1 MRDPSSHVKLAG
13 AELAAFTETS
23 EPVPPVPQPPAPP
36 VNPEAPSLSA
46 DDTSNI
52 AEGNAK
58 AQDALV
64 EPTQEKRAEALAKTV
79 AQLNEKVGTS
89 RRQTAGVVVG
99 IVQEIANAATL
110 SDGEKVAL
118 VERVLNAYAPVQEA
132 KAGQENLSTNTVNE
146 AVRATETV
154 SAAPVY
160 PEETEAEDVVSF
172 A

>member
-1 MRDPSSHVKLAG
+1 MPNL
-13 AELAAFTETS
+13 S
-23 EPVPPVPQPPAPP
+23 E
-36 VNPEAPSLSA
+36 

-58 AQDALV
+58 ALDALV
-64 EPTQEKRAEALAKTV
+64 EPTQEKRAEALTKTV

-118 VERVLNAYAPVQEA
+118 VESVLNAYAPVQEA
-132 KAGQENLSTNTVNE
+132 KAEQDNTATNTLDE
-146 AVRATETV
+146 AANAVANV

-160 PEETEAEDVVSF
+160 PDETEAEEVVSF

>member
-1 MRDPSSHVKLAG
+1 M
-13 AELAAFTETS
+13 
-23 EPVPPVPQPPAPP
+23 PPVPQPPTPP
-36 VNPEAPSLSA
+36 VNPETPILSE
-46 DDTSNI
+46 DDQANI

-64 EPTQEKRAEALAKTV
+64 EPTQEKRAEALTKTV

-89 RRQTAGVVVG
+89 RRQTAGVIVG

-118 VERVLNAYAPVQEA
+118 VESVLNAYAPVQEA
-132 KAGQENLSTNTVNE
+132 KAVQANTATDTLDE
-146 AVRATETV
+146 AV
-154 SAAPVY
+154 SAATNVSVAPAY
-160 PEETEAEDVVSF
+160 PDETEAEDVVSF